1 MARHTAADGAR
12 SGRATPIVL
21 LLLVAIAAMGFY
33 SIVPDCFR
41 ARDGI
46 RVELAARAARRCD
59 AAARDYVSRGWRD
72 SVTNVTP
79 EMVDAYYARLH
90 EPAIAWPAA
99 ADLSTLDFSD
109 TNGVSVVVSLR
120 GGPRRVSAADL
131 VRPDTPPQPSQP

>member
-1 MARHTAADGAR
+1 MASPSPASGAR
-12 SGRATPIVL
+12 AGKATPIVL
-21 LLLVAIAAMGFY
+21 LLLAAIAAMAFY
-33 SIVPDCFR
+33 AIVPDCYR

-46 RVELAARAARRCD
+46 RVELAARAAQRCD
-59 AAARDYVSRGWRD
+59 AAARDYVARGWRD

-79 EMVDAYYARLH
+79 EMVDAYYARIH
-90 EPAIAWPAA
+90 EPAIEWPAA

-131 VRPDTPPQPSQP
+131 ARP